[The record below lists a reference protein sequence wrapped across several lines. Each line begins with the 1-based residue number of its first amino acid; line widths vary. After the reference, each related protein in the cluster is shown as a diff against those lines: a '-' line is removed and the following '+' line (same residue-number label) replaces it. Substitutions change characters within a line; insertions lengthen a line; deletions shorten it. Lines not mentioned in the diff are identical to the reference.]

1 MELNNGFE
9 IERKF
14 LIEYPDT
21 ELLKSQKGSSFAFLS
36 QCYLNGGARIR
47 SIEKNGEKKFIKTV
61 KQHISDIKR
70 IENESEITKEE
81 YYILFKDKQQGTSVI
96 EKVRYFVPF
105 GNHILEIDVFP
116 FWTDRAFLEIE
127 LKSENEE
134 FSIPDYLKVI
144 KEVTNDKRYNN
155 SSLAKVIIT
164 EDL

>member
-21 ELLKSQKGSSFAFLS
+21 KLLKSQNGCVCAFLS

-47 SIEKNGEKKFIKTV
+47 IVEKDGEVKYIKTV

-70 IENESEITKEE
+70 IENESEITKQE
-81 YYILFKDKQQGTSVI
+81 YENLLESKQQGTNVI
-96 EKVRYFVPF
+96 EKTRFFIPF
-105 GNHILEIDVFP
+105 KKHILEIDIFP
-116 FWTDRAFLEIE
+116 FWNDRAFLEIE

-134 FSIPDYLKVI
+134 FLLPDYIKII
-144 KEVTNDKRYNN
+144 KEVTSDKRYNN
-155 SSLAKVIIT
+155 SSLAKQIIT
-164 EDL
+164 EEL